1 MSKARNFQLPD
12 KKTIRNIV
20 KNYVQNEKVLVNQLC
35 FQTSH
40 GPTIGGF
47 REDIWREMFKQIV
60 PKKFVIEQSVFI
72 IDSGG
77 RVSNEVDLAIF
88 DETYT
93 PYIFRYGRLKFT
105 PIEAVAVAI
114 ECKSTSLEQ
123 EKLKNWAES
132 VAALKTVSNSYT
144 RIYNEISVSEDK
156 PAPTQSATRPL
167 RILCCLNEN
176 VINTELDSGDK
187 LFDFVIR
194 ATAKSHRLKIEIDES
209 KKNLRDWYLAL
220 NHVGK
225 ESDGENTGSKKLE
238 YINLNT
244 YQVGLQ
250 EKPVSLLTLNLMLN
264 QLLML
269 INNPMLFP
277 HKAYAKMFND
287 YEIGGKTET
296 FWRIG
301 LYVFGKVWKRWRIK
315 ADKGGVR
322 QTNSFFTFKCY
333 TARIFSNAAGVYH

>member
-1 MSKARNFQLPD
+1 MSKARDFQLPD

-20 KNYVQNEKVLVNQLC
+20 NNYVQNEKVLVNQLY

-47 REDIWREMFKQIV
+47 REDIWREMFEQIV

-93 PYIFRYGRLKFT
+93 PYIFRYGRLKFI

-132 VAALKTVSNSYT
+132 VMALKTASNSYT
-144 RIYNEISVSEDK
+144 RIYNEISVGEDK

-176 VINTELDSGDK
+176 VINTELNSGDK

-194 ATAKSHRLKIEIDES
+194 ASDKDLVLKIEIDES
-209 KKNLRDWYLAL
+209 KKNLRGWYLAL

-225 ESDGENTGSKKLE
+225 ESDGEKTGSQKL
-238 YINLNT
+238 
-244 YQVGLQ
+244 G
-250 EKPVSLLTLNLMLN
+250 
-264 QLLML
+264 
-269 INNPMLFP
+269 
-277 HKAYAKMFND
+277 
-287 YEIGGKTET
+287 
-296 FWRIG
+296 
-301 LYVFGKVWKRWRIK
+301 
-315 ADKGGVR
+315 
-322 QTNSFFTFKCY
+322 
-333 TARIFSNAAGVYH
+333 